1 MNFHCDVSSYS
12 SETSEV
18 SSSANNFEVHQEV
31 AYVTD
36 CRTII
41 DQDSDES
48 DTEIFRVKR
57 RPRAEH
63 RNVHDSMSI
72 NIGKQCFIFGYDFL
86 LSLLFQLWRNM
97 GLYGGPK
104 DGYYIFSCSSEP
116 DQEAT
121 QVIFWLDFWPRDMNK
136 KLDVKKQ
143 QISLNSLSDTKSD
156 VKVLLASIKASSD
169 GISLIG
175 ASRVVLLDVFWN
187 PAVEQQAV
195 SGAYRNG

>member
-1 MNFHCDVSSYS
+1 MNFHCDISSCS

-48 DTEIFRVKR
+48 DTEIFMMKR

-72 NIGKQCFIFGYDFL
+72 NIENQSSFPALEEYGYSFIF
-86 LSLLFQLWRNM
+86 
-97 GLYGGPK
+97 
-104 DGYYIFSCSSEP
+104 YYNDCFGSFPISS
-116 DQEAT
+116 T
-121 QVIFWLDFWPRDMNK
+121 
-136 KLDVKKQ
+136 
-143 QISLNSLSDTKSD
+143 
-156 VKVLLASIKASSD
+156 
-169 GISLIG
+169 
-175 ASRVVLLDVFWN
+175 
-187 PAVEQQAV
+187 
-195 SGAYRNG
+195 